1 MPEAAKS
8 TMVGTIEHAAAVAK
22 TPFPATVLPDTADD
36 GRSHVAIAVT
46 EQHGLQVK
54 KVEEDESKFPAPW
67 RAKGG
72 RNVADIDSF
81 LAELARRPLGES
93 GTLWGK
99 GTAGTIT
106 AIYNDHT
113 KDTPGWR
120 DDTLT
125 VTLKADEDWVAWHQL
140 SGQFMPQEK
149 FGDIIEELRHTIQA
163 PDQADLLEII
173 DSVRASTSGEFE
185 STIERARGGIKATYK
200 KEVNARAGAVGREL
214 QVPETITL
222 LLRPW
227 DNHPVSYEVQA
238 YFRLNITEGH
248 LRLAVKLFPTRV
260 IIRQAWEEIT
270 ERVTNAVN
278 KPVYAIS

>member
-1 MPEAAKS
+1 MPEAAKAGV
-8 TMVGTIEHAAAVAK
+8 VGTIEHAPAVAK
-22 TPFPATVLPDTADD
+22 TPFPAEIIDD
-36 GRSHVAIAVT
+36 INEPHVKIAVSVT
-46 EQHGLQVK
+46 EQHGLQVER
-54 KVEEDESKFPAPW
+54 VEELESSYPQPW
-67 RAKGG
+67 RAYGS
-72 RNVADIDSF
+72 RAVADIDSF
-81 LAELARRPLGES
+81 LAELDRRKLGPS

-113 KDTPGWR
+113 ADAPGWR

-140 SGQFMPQEK
+140 SGQFLPQEK
-149 FGDIIEELRHTIQA
+149 FGDIIEELRHTIQT

-200 KEVNARAGAVGREL
+200 KEVSARAGAVGREL

-227 DNHPVSYEVQA
+227 ENHPVSYEVQA

-260 IIRQAWEEIT
+260 IIRQAWEEVT
-270 ERVTNAVN
+270 ERVTNAVL
-278 KPVYAIS
+278 KPVYAIN